1 MIITYKPQ
9 GQTIGQL
16 TNEVRKKLKKKICY
30 IGRLDPIASGITCF
44 LEDDECK
51 LAANYIKFDKTY
63 CFNLILGIST
73 DSADPLGLI
82 KNIKYISDIDEKF
95 IDFFN
100 DFKYM
105 QKYPIYSS
113 FVIKKNNLKKPL
125 WYFAK
130 NNIELNEKE
139 FPIHE
144 VHIKML
150 EKVGKSFIINSPNYF
165 INQIEKLD
173 DLKGE
178 CFRKNTIIE
187 QYKKLDEINLYGIP
201 LIAKVSSGTYIR
213 KLCEDIG
220 NYLNIP
226 AIADS
231 IERIAFHFPE
241 KINNYDIL

>member
-16 TNEVRKKLKKKICY
+16 TNEVRSKIKKKICY
-30 IGRLDPIASGITCF
+30 IGRLDPIASGIACF
-44 LEDDECK
+44 LEDEECK

-73 DSADPLGLI
+73 DSADPLGII
-82 KNIKYISDIDEKF
+82 KKIDEISEVDEKF
-95 IDFFN
+95 INFFN

-113 FVIKKNNLKKPL
+113 FVIKKDNLKKPL

-130 NNIELNEKE
+130 NNIPLDDIDI
-139 FPIHE
+139 PQHE
-144 VHIKML
+144 VYIKQL
-150 EKVGKSFIINSPNYF
+150 EKVGKSFIIKSPNYF
-165 INQIEKLD
+165 INQ
-173 DLKGE
+173 KGQ
-178 CFRKNTIIE
+178 CFRKNEIIE
-187 QYKKLDEINLYGIP
+187 KYKNLDQLNLYAIP
-201 LIAKVSSGTYIR
+201 LVAKVSSGTYIR